1 MNSLININHISNYDF
16 HTLAS
21 HGIMVQDP
29 TKLMNMRNPFYNDDQ
44 LFDETFSKTRFIKE
58 MKENLTKVFVN
69 SDMTKEQYICTY
81 NLINS
86 NLDEDNTL
94 AEEILKTYE

>member
-21 HGIMVQDP
+21 HGIMIQDP
-29 TKLMNMRNPFYNDDQ
+29 TKLFDTTLNDINPFP
-44 LFDETFSKTRFIKE
+44 SKKVRMRLNEEYLTRVFIS
-58 MKENLTKVFVN
+58 
-69 SDMTKEQYICTY
+69 SDMTKEQYLSTY

-86 NLDEDNTL
+86 DLEEDNTL